1 MLDEPA
7 LMTRISA
14 DIGSFRGSVA
24 VQYRRIDGIHRV
36 ADNGLIRFFAEPRLD
51 DAKGVWTYFAVFGSL
66 IAAGFGAPIP
76 EELPVITGGAL
87 AGHAAN
93 QVPREHPHWWILWPV
108 CIAGVVIADGILYCL
123 GRFGGRR
130 LLNAG
135 WVRRHLLPPKKREE
149 IESNFHKYGVRILL
163 GARFLP
169 GIRAPIFVM
178 SGVLH
183 MPFSRFLFAD
193 LIYAIPGVTLLFFVS
208 FWFTDSFVAIFHA
221 VEGQVNVIR
230 NLIVLLIIAA
240 GAGYFIYAYKRRSI
254 ATGDPHEVPLLG
266 SAVKPSGD
274 DQVPHE
280 QHDTPAENPRPI
292 EERDDRPRPGGS
304 TE

>member
-1 MLDEPA
+1 V
-7 LMTRISA
+7 I
-14 DIGSFRGSVA
+14 
-24 VQYRRIDGIHRV
+24 
-36 ADNGLIRFFAEPRLD
+36 
-51 DAKGVWTYFAVFGSL
+51 FGSL
-66 IAAGFGAPIP
+66 VAAGFGAPIP

-93 QVPREHPHWWILWPV
+93 QVPREHPHWWILWPI

-130 LLNAG
+130 LLEVG
-135 WVRRHLLPPKKREE
+135 WVRRHLLPPEKREQ
-149 IESNFHKYGVRILL
+149 IENNFHKYGVRILL

-183 MPFSRFLFAD
+183 MPVSRFLLAD
-193 LIYAIPGVTLLFFVS
+193 GLYAIPGVSALFFIS

-240 GAGYFIYAYKRRSI
+240 GAGYFVYAYKRRSI
-254 ATGDPHEVPLLG
+254 ATGDPHEIPLLG
-266 SAVKPSGD
+266 SAVKPAEA
-274 DQVPHE
+274 DQVPQE
-280 QHDTPAENPRPI
+280 QHDTPTATPAPPDK
-292 EERDDRPRPGGS
+292 RDDRPCSGGS
-304 TE
+304 AQ